1 MNYSKKISVAAILTI
16 AMLSSCIKDKDLS
29 QITNKPETYS
39 EVALSIGGECNTT
52 ETPMS
57 RASDQI
63 REVYGITVSQWIRDT
78 GGRLQSKPY
87 AYGIFDDVS
96 NLKLNLLE
104 DINTVSPA
112 P

>member
-52 ETPMS
+52 ETPM
-57 RASDQI
+57 
-63 REVYGITVSQWIRDT
+63 
-78 GGRLQSKPY
+78 
-87 AYGIFDDVS
+87 
-96 NLKLNLLE
+96 
-104 DINTVSPA
+104 
-112 P
+112 

>member
-52 ETPMS
+52 ETPM
-57 RASDQI
+57 DQ
-63 REVYGITVSQWIRDT
+63 RYR
-78 GGRLQSKPY
+78 R
-87 AYGIFDDVS
+87 
-96 NLKLNLLE
+96 
-104 DINTVSPA
+104 PA
-112 P
+112 AKQALCLRNI